1 MKRTALVLVPLVAV
15 AATAATAVAAPPKPK
30 PKPITKTYTAT
41 ATPDPTSSN
50 VGEICEPQVNPTARH
65 SEPFKV
71 PAAGTLLVKMA
82 NTLDW
87 SLAVRQGGDLVASS
101 DGATP
106 ETVEQVSVKFKK
118 ATSITIDSCNFAGEP
133 SVDVTYTFTYK

>member
-1 MKRTALVLVPLVAV
+1 MKRTALVLLPLVAV
-15 AATAATAVAAPPKPK
+15 GASAVSAVAAPPK

-50 VGEICEPQVNPTARH
+50 VGEICDPQVNPTARH